1 MVQMRI
7 TVLTIFPEMV
17 ESLGDWGVLS
27 RAIDQS
33 IVDLKI
39 VNIRDFTRDRHRM
52 TDDYPFG
59 GGTGLVMKAAPIL
72 DALDSVCGKNHD
84 CHIVLTSPSGK
95 AFDNE
100 KAIELSEH
108 SHVVFICGRYKGVDE
123 RVMDIIDE
131 ELSIGD
137 FVLSGGE
144 LAAMVMIDALS
155 RFVPGVV
162 GDMDSVTSDSFTK
175 GFLDH
180 PHYTRPR
187 EVRSKRV
194 PEVVVSGDHGRVDLF
209 RRKES
214 ILKTAIRR
222 PDLFL
227 KAEFTLSDKKAV
239 LELLRERS
247 HDVE

>member
-1 MVQMRI
+1 MKI
-7 TVLTIFPEMV
+7 SVLTIFPEMV

-27 RAIDQS
+27 RAVDQK

-39 VNIRDFTRDRHRM
+39 VNIRDFTRDKHRM

-59 GGTGLVMKAAPIL
+59 GGTGLVMKADPIL
-72 DALDSVCGKNHD
+72 DALDSVRGNKRD
-84 CHIVLTSPSGK
+84 CHIVLTSPSGEI
-95 AFDNE
+95 FNNE
-100 KAIELSEH
+100 KAIELSEY
-108 SHVVFICGRYKGVDE
+108 SHVVFVCGRYKGVDE
-123 RVMDIIDE
+123 RVMEIIDE

-162 GDMDSVTSDSFTK
+162 GDMDSVMSDSFAK

-187 EVRSKRV
+187 EVRNKRV
-194 PEVVVSGDHGRVDLF
+194 PEVIVSGDHERVDLF